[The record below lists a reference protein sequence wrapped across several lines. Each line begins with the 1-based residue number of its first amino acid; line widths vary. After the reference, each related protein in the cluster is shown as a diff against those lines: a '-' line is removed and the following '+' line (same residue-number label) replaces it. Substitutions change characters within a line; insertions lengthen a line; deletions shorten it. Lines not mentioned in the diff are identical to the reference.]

1 MGPILKLGFLDMNFR
16 NAFYCD
22 GELLWFDQ
30 EWVLEAVPAKFIL
43 YHALIVLYF
52 SYPQL
57 GRFCSF
63 EEVTDRYGMQ
73 DSIDAFQKFQKLFEQ
88 LALDDAQIIMENA
101 FRVNGR
107 ADYIPEYKEI
117 AVKRIADL
125 KYEKRKIMDDRKIAF
140 IICRTDKRYYEE
152 CVKYLE
158 DLTVPEGYC
167 TDVLSVVDVASTAEG
182 YNEAM
187 QASDAKY
194 KVYLREDVFLLNKYF
209 IADVLD
215 ILENNRQIGMLGV
228 RGTDKLPENAD
239 CNAAWNVGNIREYD
253 GRCLKDTF
261 ELRQPAAKYES
272 VAAVD
277 GVLMVTQYDI
287 PWRGDLTEGWNLYGV
302 SQSIEMRRQGY
313 EVVVPRQEQPWC
325 YCDNSILNSRDYDIC
340 REGLMR
346 IYPEIFSVKE
356 IRQER
361 EQHQKEQEMAI
372 EMRQALVW
380 LMEMHL
386 YDEARAALGKQRFNW
401 MPDMQAQE
409 IANMME
415 IYFLEEASVSK
426 KHSNWFA
433 LQNWSKI
440 YVSYQT
446 VRWTVLRLGYGRS
459 DERIPELKRMVDAGE
474 ISKDA
479 IRKIANVSLP
489 DTTGIFRYFW
499 TEKKEQP
506 LVSVCVPVYNAGDF
520 LQETLESVL
529 NQTYTNIEFLV
540 VDDCSTDN
548 RQGRYHI
555 LAEKRQQSE
564 TGFYGKKLK
573 RVCSRQCRI

>member
-1 MGPILKLGFLDMNFR
+1 
-16 NAFYCD
+16 
-22 GELLWFDQ
+22 
-30 EWVLEAVPAKFIL
+30 
-43 YHALIVLYF
+43 
-52 SYPQL
+52 
-57 GRFCSF
+57 
-63 EEVTDRYGMQ
+63 
-73 DSIDAFQKFQKLFEQ
+73 
-88 LALDDAQIIMENA
+88 
-101 FRVNGR
+101 
-107 ADYIPEYKEI
+107 
-117 AVKRIADL
+117 
-125 KYEKRKIMDDRKIAF
+125 MDDRKIAF

-479 IRKIANVSLP
+479 IRKIANVSLLIRREFF
-489 DTTGIFRYFW
+489 GIF
-499 TEKKEQP
+499 
-506 LVSVCVPVYNAGDF
+506 
-520 LQETLESVL
+520 
-529 NQTYTNIEFLV
+529 
-540 VDDCSTDN
+540 
-548 RQGRYHI
+548 GR
-555 LAEKRQQSE
+555 KRKS
-564 TGFYGKKLK
+564 
-573 RVCSRQCRI
+573 SRL